1 MEYDINNYA
10 VDRQFVSNIFRFNR
24 SDFLSIVTPVFDE
37 YVDRI
42 KSQKK
47 SDDIYPGIMT
57 ELLSKDERLFD
68 FVSYVCDISWDILSK
83 QGYNMD
89 LYYTSAHE
97 MWGQYHPRTSGME
110 KHSHGQG
117 SYISGFYFIETPP
130 SSSVVTFY
138 DPRSVKTHINLP
150 LKETNIL
157 TDGHTSVWYEPK
169 PGDFIFTDSWLEHS
183 FTRNQSHQ
191 PYKFIH
197 FNVSVVDRE
206 QDTPVVV

>member
-1 MEYDINNYA
+1 MKYDIDNYTT
-10 VDRQFVSNIFRFNR
+10 DSHFVSNIIRYNR
-24 SDFLSIVTPVFDE
+24 SDFLSTVTPVFNE
-37 YVDRI
+37 YVERLRGT
-42 KSQKK
+42 KK
-47 SDDIYPGIMT
+47 TNDPYPGVMT
-57 ELLSKDERLFD
+57 ELLSGDERLFD
-68 FVSYVCDISWDILSK
+68 FVSYISDISWDILSK

-89 LYYTSAHE
+89 LFYTNAQE
-97 MWGQYHPRTSGME
+97 MWGQYHPFSSSMD

-130 SSSVVTFY
+130 NSSVVTFY

-197 FNVSVVDRE
+197 FNVSVVDRKQE
-206 QDTPVVV
+206 TPVVV